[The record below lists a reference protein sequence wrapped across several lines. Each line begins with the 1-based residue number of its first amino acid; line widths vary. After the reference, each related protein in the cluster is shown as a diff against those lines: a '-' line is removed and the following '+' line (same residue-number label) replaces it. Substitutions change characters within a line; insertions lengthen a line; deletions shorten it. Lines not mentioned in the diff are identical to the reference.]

1 MPRLPS
7 PDRSEADVESDCSQ
21 SPPDTGR
28 SMRSPCF
35 QQTQQHDGPAAA
47 VLMNTSYRLVTTT
60 GFTTSYA
67 TWESTDPFGT
77 MTLQSL
83 KTELPMN
90 LTSYRVIDFV
100 LRYPQLD
107 GSTHEASIPVGLDDD
122 SGFQFMK
129 EEFETTG

>member
-1 MPRLPS
+1 
-7 PDRSEADVESDCSQ
+7 
-21 SPPDTGR
+21 
-28 SMRSPCF
+28 
-35 QQTQQHDGPAAA
+35 
-47 VLMNTSYRLVTTT
+47 
-60 GFTTSYA
+60 
-67 TWESTDPFGT
+67 

-83 KTELPMN
+83 KTELPMD

-129 EEFETTG
+129 EEFVSLVRKTSVYTESFQSFWMSIRPLAGDSAC